1 MKLEKLTKKL
11 SDFFNLEKRNQKE
24 QIDQLKIILR
34 KLSKKAR
41 KIEAKKEDEK
51 DQIKL
56 SRFEKELE
64 IIHVQRL
71 KGLERLK
78 TLRSI

>member
-34 KLSKKAR
+34 KLSKKAH

>member
-11 SDFFNLEKRNQKE
+11 SDFFNLEKRKQKE
-24 QIDQLKIILR
+24 QIEQLKIILR
-34 KLSKKAR
+34 KLSKKAH
-41 KIEAKKEDEK
+41 KIQVKKEDEK
-51 DQIKL
+51 DQVKL
-56 SRFEKELE
+56 SRYEKELE
-64 IIHVQRL
+64 IIHTQRL